1 MMKKKHNWLWTMLSF
16 LLILAGLGLLGYTS
30 YQENWF
36 GMQNFFNHQQQD
48 AYFKRNEQDNDS
60 MSWKKRQKIRDQIMR
75 QTQKDMGL
83 TKQGFV
89 SVPRVKILQPVFDDA
104 YSKKGLAAGAD
115 YANRNEVDTEGKKQ
129 PQMGVSNYGL
139 ASHNFY
145 DGKTG
150 FSPLQQNLEQDQPY
164 IVNGK
169 LHDNDWLN
177 GERIYLANQKG
188 IYEYRIVRQH
198 IVKPTDVSVLNPTKK
213 ARVTI
218 ITCLYPSTQYRII
231 TEGAIVKQYSWRKAP
246 VKAVNYFDLTK
257 QPTNARVDWF
267 NPGTEEG
274 SNGDA
279 GGTKSVN

>member
-1 MMKKKHNWLWTMLSF
+1 MKKKNNWFWRTLV
-16 LLILAGLGLLGYTS
+16 LLLVLLGSFCYAS

-36 GMQNFFNHQQQD
+36 GVQNFFNHQQQD
-48 AYFKRNEQDNDS
+48 AYFKRNNQHHDRL
-60 MSWKKRQKIRDQIMR
+60 SWSKRQMIRTQLMR
-75 QTQKDMGL
+75 QTQKKQGL

-89 SVPRVKILQPVFDDA
+89 SVPRVKILQPIFNDA
-104 YSKKGLAAGAD
+104 YSKKGLAAGAN
-115 YANRNEVDTEGKKQ
+115 YANRNEEDPQGKRL
-129 PQMGVSNYGL
+129 PQMGSDNYGL

-150 FSPLQQNLEQDQPY
+150 FSPLQQNLKQDQPY

-177 GERIYLANQKG
+177 GEKIYLANQNG
-188 IYEYRIVRQH
+188 IYKYRIVRQH
-198 IVKPTDVSVLNPTKK
+198 IVKPTDVSILNPTRRP
-213 ARVTI
+213 RVTI

-231 TEGAIVKQYSWRKAP
+231 TEGTIVKKYSWQRAP
-246 VKAVNYFDLTK
+246 AKVVNYFDLTK

-279 GGTKSVN
+279 GGTKHAN